1 MRETLAILRELRQR
15 VRSVAPAM
23 LLAEAVERLNIRA
36 VLVARSPD
44 QASRALANVDAM
56 LEKARAYGV
65 RGFRQFAR
73 DLDEDWSRRLS
84 HDEGVVDADE
94 HAIKIVTVHSSKGL
108 EWPVVIPI
116 NTASG
121 TRPLEQFVHR
131 RSDDTLHWVLG
142 DVVPPDLAD
151 AISTETQLASE
162 ERLRLLYVACTRAM
176 DLLVLPEFS
185 WSGQQSWSRALDFKL
200 DQLPEL
206 NIAHFAKTK
215 YQKPPDA
222 ANLQSRAQFASE
234 QAEVERA
241 FAPLR
246 WIRPSDGDPDVVSFE
261 ASSVAA
267 WEHSAERVLVR
278 GGAIRGVILHKIM
291 EEFVTGE
298 LKVEADAVR
307 ARSQRLL
314 QELSGAAAAPDID
327 LAELAETALRTWRL
341 PEVAEHREG
350 LVAEVPIYGRLSG
363 DDLRLVAGRADAVV
377 YASSKPRIVFDWKSD
392 VAPDTSARAS
402 YAGQIAQYANI
413 LGAERGAVV
422 YMSLGQVQWVS
433 QRSR

>member
-1 MRETLAILRELRQR
+1 L
-15 VRSVAPAM
+15 
-23 LLAEAVERLNIRA
+23 
-36 VLVARSPD
+36 
-44 QASRALANVDAM
+44 DAM

-65 RGFRQFAR
+65 RGFRQFSR
-73 DLDEDWSRRLS
+73 DLDADWSRRLS
-84 HDEGVVDADE
+84 YNEGVVDAEE
-94 HAIKIVTVHSSKGL
+94 HAIKIVTIHSSKGL

-121 TRPLEQFVHR
+121 ARPLQQFVHR
-131 RSDDTLHWVLG
+131 RSDDTMHWVLG

-151 AISTETQLASE
+151 AISTETQQASE

-176 DLLVLPEFS
+176 DLLLLPEFS
-185 WSGQQSWSRALDFKL
+185 WSGRQSWARAVDFKL
-200 DQLPEL
+200 NQLPEL
-206 NIAHFAKTK
+206 NIAHFATTK

-222 ANLQSRAQFASE
+222 ANTQTRAQFVSE

-267 WEHSAERVLVR
+267 WEHPAERVLVR
-278 GGAIRGVILHKIM
+278 GSALRGMILHKIM

-298 LKVEADAVR
+298 LKAEADAVR
-307 ARSQRLL
+307 ERSRRLL
-314 QELSGAAAAPDID
+314 EELSTAAPAPNLD
-327 LAELAETALRTWRL
+327 LAELAEAALRTWRL
-341 PEVAEHREG
+341 PEVAEHKEG
-350 LVAEVPIYGRLSG
+350 LVAEVPIYGRLAG
-363 DDLRLVAGRADAVV
+363 DVERFVAGRVDAVA

-392 VAPDTSARAS
+392 VAPDASARAS
-402 YAGQIAQYANI
+402 YASQIAQYAHI

-433 QRSR
+433 QPGR